1 MDVRRFAAI
10 DIGSNSVRLLVE
22 QAFQTSTETRF
33 SKIVLLRLPVR
44 LGEDT
49 FSEQRIRPATIERLC
64 EAMSAFNSVMRLHE
78 VVHYKAAATSAMRE
92 AENAEEVVHHVM
104 RRSGIP
110 VQVLSGE
117 EEARVINLSQ
127 SAFALSMNKDCL
139 FIDVGGGSTE
149 TVVFAGGAPVVE
161 QSFQIG
167 TIRLLKDKVKRSE
180 WKSLHAWLDD
190 HVMHRAHL
198 TPVGSGGNI
207 NRLYKLLH
215 SDPGQALKV
224 SRLRKLVSDLS
235 DCTIDERME
244 RFGLHPDRADVIVPA
259 GEIFLSIVSHIGAR
273 EMYVPKLGLSDG
285 LVKLAYSEYSSSQRI
300 SAS

>member
-1 MDVRRFAAI
+1 MDVHRFAAI

-22 QAFQTSTETRF
+22 QVFLTNAEVRF

-64 EAMSAFNSVMRLHE
+64 DAMSAFNSVMRLHD
-78 VVHYKAAATSAMRE
+78 VVHFKAAATSAMRE
-92 AENAEEVVHHVM
+92 AENSTEVVHHVM
-104 RRSGIP
+104 RRTGIH

-127 SAFALSMNKDCL
+127 SAFALNLNKDCL

-149 TVVFAGGAPVVE
+149 TVVFANGSAVAE
-161 QSFQIG
+161 KSFQIG
-167 TIRLLKDKVKRSE
+167 TIRLLKDKVKKSE
-180 WKSLHAWLDD
+180 WKSLHAWLDE
-190 HVMHRAHL
+190 HAIPRPHL

-207 NRLYKLLH
+207 NRLYKLVH
-215 SDPGQALKV
+215 SESGKALKI
-224 SRLRKLVSDLS
+224 SHLRKLVKDLS
-235 DCTIDERME
+235 ECSIDERME
-244 RFGLHPDRADVIVPA
+244 KYGLHPDRADVIVPA
-259 GEIFLSIVSHIGAR
+259 GEIFLSITSHLGADHI
-273 EMYVPKLGLSDG
+273 YVPKLGLSDG
-285 LVKLAYSEYSSSQRI
+285 LVKQAYQEYFFRQKI

>member
-22 QAFQTSTETRF
+22 QVFLSPSGTRF

-64 EAMSAFNSVMRLHE
+64 DAMSAFNSVMRLHD

-117 EEARVINLSQ
+117 EEAHVINLSQ
-127 SAFALSMNKDCL
+127 SAFALGIGKDCL

-149 TVVFAGGAPVVE
+149 TVVFAGGEPVAE
-161 QSFQIG
+161 HSFQIG
-167 TIRLLKDKVKRSE
+167 TIRLLKDKVKKSE
-180 WKSLHAWLDD
+180 WKSLHAWLDE
-190 HVMHRAHL
+190 HVMHRERL

-207 NRLYKLLH
+207 NRLYKLIH
-215 SDPGQALKV
+215 NEPGKALRT
-224 SRLRKLVSDLS
+224 SQLRKLVRDLEA
-235 DCTIDERME
+235 CTMDERME
-244 RFGLHPDRADVIVPA
+244 TYALHPDRADVIVPA
-259 GEIFLSIVSHIGAR
+259 GQIFLSIVSHIGAG
-273 EMYVPKLGLSDG
+273 EMCVPKLGLSYG
-285 LVKLAYSEYSSSQRI
+285 FVKQAFSEYLSLQR
-300 SAS
+300 STVS